1 MSQTLRDSELQS
13 CVFCKIA
20 RSELPAY
27 TVYRD
32 DDFVAFL
39 DSHPLFPGHVLL
51 CPLEHYMTLL
61 DLPSDLA
68 GAAMITTKLLAKAV
82 ESAVDAEGTFIAIN
96 NRISQTVPHLHIH
109 IVPRRHRDGLKG
121 FFWPRQ
127 NYRDDAA
134 REAVRDAIE
143 REVQKLVINTE

>member
-1 MSQTLRDSELQS
+1 MTQDSD
-13 CVFCKIA
+13 CVFCKIVQA
-20 RSELPAY
+20 QVSAS

-32 DDFVAFL
+32 DDFIAFL

-51 CPLEHYMTLL
+51 SPVDHYVTLL
-61 DLPSDLA
+61 DLPSSLA
-68 GAAMITTKLLAKAV
+68 CAAMVVTKLLAKAV
-82 ESAVDAEGTFIAIN
+82 EAAVDAEGTFIAIN

-109 IVPRRHRDGLKG
+109 IVPRRQRDGLKG

-127 NYRDDAA
+127 KYRDDAA

-143 REVQKLVINTE
+143 REVQKLLINADAE

>member
-1 MSQTLRDSELQS
+1 MNHDSD

-20 RSELPAY
+20 QAELPASI
-27 TVYRD
+27 VYRD
-32 DDFVAFL
+32 DDFIGFL
-39 DSHPLFPGHVLL
+39 DSRPLFPGHILL
-51 CPLEHYMTLL
+51 SPIDHYVTLL
-61 DLPSDLA
+61 DLPSNLA

-82 ESAVDAEGTFIAIN
+82 EAALDAEGTFIAIN

-109 IVPRRHRDGLKG
+109 IVPRRQRDGLKG

-143 REVQKLVINTE
+143 REVQKLLINAE

>member
-1 MSQTLRDSELQS
+1 
-13 CVFCKIA
+13 
-20 RSELPAY
+20 
-27 TVYRD
+27 
-32 DDFVAFL
+32 
-39 DSHPLFPGHVLL
+39 
-51 CPLEHYMTLL
+51 
-61 DLPSDLA
+61 
-68 GAAMITTKLLAKAV
+68 MITTKLLAKAV
-82 ESAVDAEGTFIAIN
+82 ESAVDAEGSFIAIN

-143 REVQKLVINTE
+143 REIQKLLINAE